1 MRQLLLSILLIF
13 STFAAI
19 AGNRSEV
26 LIKAPLKKGN
36 SQNVNTLND
45 NTKRNI
51 TIVGATIGG
60 LYVASMTGLYFAWYA
75 DYPQSKFH
83 FINDNGEWLQM
94 DKLGHATTSYFVGML
109 GYEAFK
115 AAGMDEKKAIW
126 IGGSL
131 GFAFLTTVEIFDGFS
146 EGWGFS
152 WGDMAANAF
161 GAGLFIGQQFL
172 WHEQRLS
179 LKYSFHQT
187 KYANYRPDLLGKNLA
202 ENLIKDYNGMTIWLS
217 CNFKSLF
224 LKRESKFPAWL
235 NIAFGYG
242 AEGMSG
248 GYVNA
253 TTYNGAPIPEFR
265 RTRQFYLSFD
275 IDLTRIPTNNK
286 FLKYTLKILSFIKI
300 PMPTLEYNSNGEFKG
315 HWIYF

>member
-1 MRQLLLSILLIF
+1 MKQLLLSILLIF
-13 STFAAI
+13 STFVAI
-19 AGNRSEV
+19 ADERSEV
-26 LIKAPLKKGN
+26 LIKAPIKN
-36 SQNVNTLND
+36 SNNQNINTLND
-45 NTKRNI
+45 YTQKNVA
-51 TIVGATIGG
+51 IVGTTIGG

-75 DYPQSKFH
+75 DYPQSDFH
-83 FINDNGEWLQM
+83 FIDDNGEWLQM
-94 DKLGHATTSYFVGML
+94 DKMGHATTSYFVGML

-131 GFAFLTTVEIFDGFS
+131 GFAFLSTVEIFDGFS

-152 WGDMAANAF
+152 WGDMVANTF

-242 AEGMSG
+242 AEGMTG

-253 TTYNGAPIPEFR
+253 TTHNGAPIPEFQ
-265 RTRQFYLSFD
+265 RTRQFYLSLD

-315 HWIYF
+315 HWLYF